1 MRRSGKARRW
11 GLFVEGAHW
20 LVPQRRDE
28 LVELW
33 HELVQACSKLSK
45 DLVSVHGFNKGQLV
59 AMGEPRDPLTR
70 SLARTSTEIPLD
82 VMIATAYDQQPFEV
96 LIVAFD
102 AHPANE
108 CLQPTASGALRA
120 GRAQRPCQ
128 REELHFVLRHLAESE
143 VLPAPF
149 RQDAAS
155 LLAHYQ
161 GAPASSR
168 ATGRPP
174 RGSLDLLY
182 MDPEFEALVTSDDS
196 AILATLS
203 LKSRPKG
210 WPQFPPKRKKHKDT
224 LEKACRMGTPPR
236 HLRGAFRESPHA
248 WALEILR
255 NASERSRLWQHVIAA
270 RLRLLLG

>member
-96 LIVAFD
+96 LIVSFD
-102 AHPANE
+102 AHPATN
-108 CLQPTASGALRA
+108 ASS
-120 GRAQRPCQ
+120 QRPAARC
-128 REELHFVLRHLAESE
+128 E
-143 VLPAPF
+143 PA
-149 RQDAAS
+149 
-155 LLAHYQ
+155 
-161 GAPASSR
+161 APS
-168 ATGRPP
+168 GP
-174 RGSLDLLY
+174 
-182 MDPEFEALVTSDDS
+182 
-196 AILATLS
+196 
-203 LKSRPKG
+203 
-210 WPQFPPKRKKHKDT
+210 
-224 LEKACRMGTPPR
+224 
-236 HLRGAFRESPHA
+236 
-248 WALEILR
+248 
-255 NASERSRLWQHVIAA
+255 ASERNSTLS
-270 RLRLLLG
+270 